1 MALFLFL
8 FLFWIILNG
17 KTTIEIVVV
26 GAVISAALTVFTR
39 RVLHTSSQAEVRFLR
54 RLPGIFCYLFYLVGQ
69 VILSNLQVIRL
80 ILFPGKERPKLVW
93 FRAPLKEEGTR
104 LTLANSITLTPGTVT
119 VSLGEDN
126 ICVYALRPEMGEGL
140 KDSGFVKRLKKW
152 EGKDVD

>member
-1 MALFLFL
+1 MALFL

-17 KTTIEIVVV
+17 KVTVEIVTV
-26 GAVISAALTVFTR
+26 GAVVSAALTVFAR

-80 ILFPGKERPKLVW
+80 ILAPGEGRPKLVW
-93 FRAPLKEEGTR
+93 FRTPLKEEGGR

-119 VSLGEDN
+119 VSLGEDT

-152 EGKDVD
+152 EAKDID

>member
-1 MALFLFL
+1 MALFL

-17 KTTIEIVVV
+17 KVTVEIVIV
-26 GAVISAALTVFTR
+26 GAVVSAALTVFAR

-80 ILFPGKERPKLVW
+80 ILVPGEGRPKLVW
-93 FRAPLKEEGTR
+93 FRAPLKEEGGR

-119 VSLGEDN
+119 VSLNEDT

-152 EGKDVD
+152 EAKDID